1 MDDHA
6 KLEELHKSVNAE
18 VNKIIKA
25 EAEAA
30 VEEAAVDEKLN
41 AAVEEEAKQEAVS
54 RELER
59 ERELHQLKE
68 RWRQGQCFR

>member
-1 MDDHA
+1 MDGQDQA

-41 AAVEEEAKQEAVS
+41 AAVEEEAKQEDVI
-54 RELER
+54 REL

-68 RWRQGQCFR
+68 RWRQGQYFM

>member
-1 MDDHA
+1 MDGQDQA

-30 VEEAAVDEKLN
+30 VEEAAVDEKFK
-41 AAVEEEAKQEAVS
+41 AAVEEGAKQEAVIK
-54 RELER
+54 ELEQ
-59 ERELHQLKE
+59 ELHLF
-68 RWRQGQCFR
+68 RDRLRQEKCFR

>member
-41 AAVEEEAKQEAVS
+41 AAVEEEAKQEAVI

>member
-18 VNKIIKA
+18 VNKIIQA

-41 AAVEEEAKQEAVS
+41 AAVEEEAKQETVI
-54 RELER
+54 REL